1 MEPRCCNTGALPFRP
16 LGLISEADALC
27 DALRCLRLA
36 DQPRRGAHSG
46 HCCDDEKPCC
56 LHAGSSFLFSCRYG
70 AREPLACLW
79 RERGFIASKG
89 EDLENRERPPGS
101 VSAAAAGPSA
111 GTSRRSRRPLCSA
124 ARFRPR
130 CAGPSFQ
137 GLVQRVRD
145 TYEVYGLRSG
155 ATANPSLPAEA
166 PGNAQV
172 RGLGEALSTPRGL
185 PALQCHQLCP
195 RRFYRV
201 KGWWK
206 AAGAPI
212 S

>member
-1 MEPRCCNTGALPFRP
+1 MSTRPAGIGAPA
-16 LGLISEADALC
+16 ADF
-27 DALRCLRLA
+27 
-36 DQPRRGAHSG
+36 P
-46 HCCDDEKPCC
+46 P
-56 LHAGSSFLFSCRYG
+56 SCGVRVI
-70 AREPLACLW
+70 C
-79 RERGFIASKG
+79 
-89 EDLENRERPPGS
+89 
-101 VSAAAAGPSA
+101 
-111 GTSRRSRRPLCSA
+111 
-124 ARFRPR
+124 
-130 CAGPSFQ
+130 Q

-145 TYEVYGLRSG
+145 TYEVSGLRSG

-166 PGNAQV
+166 PRNAQV

>member
-1 MEPRCCNTGALPFRP
+1 MRSAMRCAACVLQ
-16 LGLISEADALC
+16 SSHDA
-27 DALRCLRLA
+27 APIAATAAMMRSHA
-36 DQPRRGAHSG
+36 ASMPVPPS
-46 HCCDDEKPCC
+46 CCR
-56 LHAGSSFLFSCRYG
+56 RYG
-70 AREPLACLW
+70 AWEPLACLW
-79 RERGFIASKG
+79 RERGFVASKG
-89 EDLENRERPPGS
+89 EYLEKRERPPGS

-145 TYEVYGLRSG
+145 TYEVSGLRSG

-201 KGWWK
+201 KGW
-206 AAGAPI
+206 
-212 S
+212 

>member
-1 MEPRCCNTGALPFRP
+1 MLM
-16 LGLISEADALC
+16 
-27 DALRCLRLA
+27 
-36 DQPRRGAHSG
+36 
-46 HCCDDEKPCC
+46 
-56 LHAGSSFLFSCRYG
+56 
-70 AREPLACLW
+70 ARE
-79 RERGFIASKG
+79 RFFASKG
-89 EDLENRERPPGS
+89 EDLEKRERPPGS

-185 PALQCHQLCP
+185 PARQCHQLCP
-195 RRFYRV
+195 MALLPRERMVESRGSAD
-201 KGWWK
+201 KLM
-206 AAGAPI
+206 API
-212 S
+212 GRLGLTCRSQPDSSTARACSRAGPRGESCSETQT